1 MSIYANGL
9 NIQTN
14 EICFLEF
21 KEQTQ
26 TTNGTVAMIAVQYDI
41 LKQMHDVIGQ
51 AIEQY
56 EAGLHMVKSGDISKA
71 N

>member
-41 LKQMHDVIGQ
+41 LKQMHDVMGQ
-51 AIEQY
+51 AIQQH
-56 EAGLHMVKSGDISKA
+56 EAGLHMVQSGDMSKA